1 MVMQNRFLEAFNIYR
16 GKAALQ
22 ISLSPELGLVFLNLA
37 PAIPGMEYK
46 MPGNGGKK
54 YQWDKRLT
62 VSFNFDA
69 ALEVAA
75 VAEALTQGRENL
87 VRDAQ
92 GNLPSWYRDPSKTG
106 RNGNPKTFGFYR
118 VGNQQQASKVPYYLG
133 IIENTGDKKGSKI
146 GIPLDHTDLFK
157 IACLMKEAALVLL
170 GWRTEAAERT
180 SKEVSRE
187 QNPSASSQKA
197 AVSKDEDFF

>member
-1 MVMQNRFLEAFNIYR
+1 MVMQNRFLKAFNIYR

-22 ISLSPELGLVFLNLA
+22 MSISPELGLIFVNLA
-37 PAIPGMEYK
+37 PAIPGMENK
-46 MPGNGGKK
+46 MTTNGGKK
-54 YQWDKRLT
+54 YEWDKRLT

-118 VGNQQQASKVPYYLG
+118 VGNQQQASKVTYYLG
-133 IIENTGDKKGSKI
+133 IIENTKDGKGTKI
-146 GIPLDHTDLFK
+146 GISLDYTDLFR
-157 IACLMKEAALVLL
+157 IACLMKEAALLLL
-170 GWRTEAAERT
+170 GWRTETGERRT
-180 SKEVSRE
+180 KDGGRE
-187 QNPSASSQKA
+187 QNPLASAQKA
-197 AVSKDEDFF
+197 PASKKEEIF

>member
-1 MVMQNRFLEAFNIYR
+1 
-16 GKAALQ
+16 
-22 ISLSPELGLVFLNLA
+22 
-37 PAIPGMEYK
+37 MESK
-46 MPGNGGKK
+46 MPTNGGKK
-54 YQWDKRLT
+54 YEWDKRLT

-118 VGNQQQASKVPYYLG
+118 VGNQQQAAKVTYFLG
-133 IIENTGDKKGSKI
+133 IIENTKDGKGTKI
-146 GIPLDHTDLFK
+146 GISLDHTDLFK
-157 IACLMKEAALVLL
+157 IACVMKEAALALL
-170 GWRTEAAERT
+170 GWWNETQGRKDREARQENDPSTSSRKTPT
-180 SKEVSRE
+180 SKKEE
-187 QNPSASSQKA
+187 I
-197 AVSKDEDFF
+197 F

>member
-1 MVMQNRFLEAFNIYR
+1 MVMQNRFLKAFNIYR

-37 PAIPGMEYK
+37 PAIPGMENK
-46 MPGNGGKK
+46 IPGNGGKK

-75 VAEALTQGRENL
+75 VAEALMQGNEDL

-106 RNGNPKTFGFYR
+106 RNGNPKTLGFYQ
-118 VGNQQQASKVPYYLG
+118 VGNRQHISRVAYYLG
-133 IIENTGDKKGSKI
+133 IIENTGDKKGTKFA
-146 GIPLDHTDLFK
+146 IPLDHTDLFK
-157 IACLMKEAALVLL
+157 IACLMKEAALLLL
-170 GWRTEAAERT
+170 GWRTETAERA

-187 QNPSASSQKA
+187 QNPSASSQKPA
-197 AVSKDEDFF
+197 MSKNEDFF